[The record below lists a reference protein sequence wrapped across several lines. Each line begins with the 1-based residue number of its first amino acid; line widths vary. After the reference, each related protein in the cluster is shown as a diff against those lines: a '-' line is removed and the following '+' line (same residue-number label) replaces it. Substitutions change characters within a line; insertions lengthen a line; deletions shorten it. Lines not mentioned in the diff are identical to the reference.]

1 MSQKFRT
8 NVEIISS
15 AANTSGLRTNNMTSA
30 TPSTAGAKP
39 IWVDATGVVVTVDPI
54 AGSALFTLSDGT
66 NTQTISWGDTFQV
79 TAGNWLTATVSATDL
94 LTLVAKLSADAGND
108 ITFGTDGWLYLSKD
122 SLLTNVTWN
131 DATNNLVLTFD
142 NGSTVN
148 VPIIDNAAAF
158 LMDLTISDWTTT
170 DVVNN
175 HETLTF
181 ATANLIRAVVSGN
194 TVTHSINTTWATTGQ
209 AITFNGVSPVWS
221 APVAARYVNTYTP
234 TANVATTHTHG
245 LATADPIV
253 QVYDVATWELVQVE
267 VVRLSATQFNV
278 ISTTTDQLKVIA
290 L

>member
-1 MSQKFRT
+1 MSKKFRE
-8 NVEIISS
+8 NVEIVSS
-15 AANTSGLRTNNMTSA
+15 AVNTSGLRTNNMTSA

-39 IWVDATGVVVTVDPI
+39 IWVDATGVVVTIDAI
-54 AGSALFTLSDGT
+54 TGNSLFTLSDGT

-79 TAGNWLTATVSATDL
+79 SAGNWLTATVSATDL
-94 LTLVAKLSADAGND
+94 LTLVAKLSTDAGND
-108 ITFGTDGWLYLSKD
+108 ITFGTDGGLYLSKD

-148 VPIIDNAAAF
+148 VPIVDNVSTF

-221 APVAARYVNTYTP
+221 APVAARYVNVWTP
-234 TANVATTHTHG
+234 VSNVATTHTHG

-267 VVRLSATQFNV
+267 VVRISATQFNV

>member
-1 MSQKFRT
+1 MSKKFRE

-30 TPSTAGAKP
+30 TPSTAGAKT

-108 ITFGTDGWLYLSKD
+108 ITFGTDGWLYLSKN

-142 NGSTVN
+142 SGSTVN

-158 LMDLTISDWTTT
+158 LMDLVISDWTTT

-181 ATANLIRAVVSGN
+181 AGADKIRPTVTAN
-194 TVTHSINTTWATTGQ
+194 TVTYDLDTTWAVAWQ
-209 AITFNGVSPVWS
+209 SLTFDWTNVVWDNPT
-221 APVAARYVNTYTP
+221 ADRYVNAYTP

-245 LATADPIV
+245 LATTFPIV
-253 QVYDVATWELVQVE
+253 QVYDTTSWELIMAE
-267 VVRLSATQFNV
+267 VVRLSWTQFNV
-278 ISTTTDQLKVIA
+278 IVTTADPITVIW